1 MSSGGLYSSEDLRYM
16 PDVEA
21 AVRRRGN
28 RFAYALTVMTFVF
41 IVTMLIWAHFAV
53 LDEVT
58 RGEGTVIPSSKTQV
72 IQNLEGGILAE
83 VLVREGDI
91 VEKGD
96 ILVRIDNTA
105 AQANFRDLQSQY
117 FVLFA
122 SIARMEA
129 ELESRELV
137 MPEEVLQEAPTAA
150 ANQTALFRL
159 RQDQLRAQIRV
170 LQSQAAQ
177 RKQEI
182 KEMRSRSHQL
192 QRSLDLA
199 QQELAITQP
208 LVNKGVL
215 PRLDLIRIQR
225 EMTELEGERSSIRLA
240 IPRLVTAVAEAEQ
253 RIEELVL
260 ATKAEV
266 SNELNQARAEFNSV
280 TETLFAGKDR
290 VVRTEVRS
298 LVRGTIKDIKHNT
311 VGGVI
316 RPGEDI
322 LEIVPLDDT
331 LLIEAKI
338 RPADIAFLRPG
349 QEATIKIT
357 AYDFSIYGGL
367 TAKLERISADTIRD
381 DEDQRGERFYRA
393 YLRTDRNYLV
403 RRGEE
408 LPIIPGM
415 TATVEILT
423 GKKSVLDYVL
433 KPILKAR
440 DRALTE
446 R

>member
-41 IVTMLIWAHFAV
+41 IVTMFIWAHFAV

-117 FVLFA
+117 FVLLA

-137 MPEEVLQEAPTAA
+137 IPEEVLQEAPTAA

-208 LVNKGVL
+208 LVSKGVL

-240 IPRLVTAVAEAEQ
+240 IRRLVNAVAEAEQ

-349 QEATIKIT
+349 QEATVKIT

-393 YLRTDRNYLV
+393 YLRTDRNTLV
-403 RRGEE
+403 HHGEE

-423 GKKSVLDYVL
+423 GKKSVLDYVM

-440 DRALTE
+440 DRALRE